1 MGWKETDTMDEK
13 KSLFSDAG
21 TGKRR
26 LQKFA
31 GTLE

>member
-21 TGKRR
+21 TGKG
-26 LQKFA
+26 LSQKKA
-31 GTLE
+31 